1 MLNWHQVQ
9 SYPKHTRG
17 RKQVL
22 LLQSYK
28 PVDDRVVV
36 CEEIRTEVHHFAVMQ
51 VVEIVELIIQSASS
65 DGSF

>member
-1 MLNWHQVQ
+1 MQ
-9 SYPKHTRG
+9 SYPIHTRG

-22 LLQSYK
+22 LLQPYK

-36 CEEIRTEVHHFAVMQ
+36 CEELRTEAHHAAVMQ